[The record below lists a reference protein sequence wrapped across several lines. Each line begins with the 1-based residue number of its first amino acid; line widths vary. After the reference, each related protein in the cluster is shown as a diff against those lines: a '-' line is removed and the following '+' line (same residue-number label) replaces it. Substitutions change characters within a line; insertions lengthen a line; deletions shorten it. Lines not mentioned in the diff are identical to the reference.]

1 MQAINELHEDE
12 DFQQDAGQSHILGV
26 VDEIRTDASA
36 MAKYE
41 KDAVVMH
48 VLKKLRRFQV
58 PFNFYLPDML
68 LHIVSAPRQSRLLAC
83 ARMQTALPGQ
93 IGDLAY
99 VQVCFCAELHRMFE
113 LWSQSSKLQY
123 LLEAHALLL

>member
-1 MQAINELHEDE
+1 MRPASAVIIALSAVQAINELHEDE

-58 PFNFYLPDML
+58 HRNAYLRQCRDCAAL
-68 LHIVSAPRQSRLLAC
+68 GVSAWTVPHLQS
-83 ARMQTALPGQ
+83 
-93 IGDLAY
+93 
-99 VQVCFCAELHRMFE
+99 H
-113 LWSQSSKLQY
+113 SKTLN
-123 LLEAHALLL
+123 

>member
-1 MQAINELHEDE
+1 MRLACAINSALSAVQAINELHEDE

-58 PFNFYLPDML
+58 PFNFCLPDML
-68 LHIVSAPRQSRLLAC
+68 LYIMSAPRQSRLLAC
-83 ARMQTALPGQ
+83 ARTQTVFPGPN
-93 IGDLAY
+93 
-99 VQVCFCAELHRMFE
+99 R
-113 LWSQSSKLQY
+113 
-123 LLEAHALLL
+123 

>member
-1 MQAINELHEDE
+1 MQCEQIFIALQAINELHEDE

-58 PFNFYLPDML
+58 QPKVYLQSCR
-68 LHIVSAPRQSRLLAC
+68 HAAAYCVSAKAV
-83 ARMQTALPGQ
+83 TV
-93 IGDLAY
+93 Y
-99 VQVCFCAELHRMFE
+99 VQVHR
-113 LWSQSSKLQY
+113 LRWLSL
-123 LLEAHALLL
+123 A